1 MSVKL
6 QVRKY
11 ICAHAAFL
19 KPPYFFFLPWE
30 IGTVL
35 MHAVLFLQKCLQV
48 AAEKPCLPL
57 SFKIRI
63 HGSFFFKGKCKTS
76 SSQEQFCPEHIVKFQ
91 SAFYCAFD
99 LHTKNEIIYHFVIHL
114 PTTELFLTNENIRA
128 MCTTSYIK
136 SQNLFLHMMSI
147 C

>member
-1 MSVKL
+1 MDL
-6 QVRKY
+6 
-11 ICAHAAFL
+11 
-19 KPPYFFFLPWE
+19 
-30 IGTVL
+30 
-35 MHAVLFLQKCLQV
+35 
-48 AAEKPCLPL
+48 
-57 SFKIRI
+57 
-63 HGSFFFKGKCKTS
+63 FFFKGKYKTS

-99 LHTKNEIIYHFVIHL
+99 LHTKNEIIYHFAIHL
-114 PTTELFLTNENIRA
+114 PTTELFLTNENMRT